1 MAQKKKSQGKEGG
14 MKKMSS
20 KKVKKVRGV
29 FEKVPS
35 SGVWWIR
42 FIDADGALR
51 REKVGSRSGAIAL
64 YGKRKPDAWQGK
76 KLPKKLRARMV
87 RFSELADDYL
97 AYAEANNLGKD
108 SDKYRTKK
116 LKVAFGDR
124 QAEIPIA
131 DLREWFNKQ
140 EWEPATYNRC
150 RTVLGLIYKLG
161 IENKKVDSNPARL
174 LKRQREPDGRVRF
187 LNQFE
192 PDEESRLRK
201 VILDEYPKHMPE
213 FDIALNTGLRRKEQY
228 RRIDWSCVDFLRGDL
243 FVPESKNGAS
253 RHIRLNADAMAA
265 FKELYGLNR
274 GDGPIFVA
282 QRGGEQLL
290 GARHWFED
298 ATMRASIRNFTWHD
312 VRHTFASRLVMA
324 GVDLRTVADL
334 MGHKRIQ
341 MTMRYAHLAP
351 AHKQEAVEKLSAF
364 NARERQRQ
372 KADGP
377 AILTPAAPGE
387 PTDTRTDTDEKS
399 ALEANSENV
408 Q

>member
-124 QAEIPIA
+124 QAEIPI
-131 DLREWFNKQ
+131 
-140 EWEPATYNRC
+140 
-150 RTVLGLIYKLG
+150 
-161 IENKKVDSNPARL
+161 
-174 LKRQREPDGRVRF
+174 
-187 LNQFE
+187 
-192 PDEESRLRK
+192 
-201 VILDEYPKHMPE
+201 
-213 FDIALNTGLRRKEQY
+213 
-228 RRIDWSCVDFLRGDL
+228 
-243 FVPESKNGAS
+243 
-253 RHIRLNADAMAA
+253 
-265 FKELYGLNR
+265 
-274 GDGPIFVA
+274 
-282 QRGGEQLL
+282 
-290 GARHWFED
+290 
-298 ATMRASIRNFTWHD
+298 
-312 VRHTFASRLVMA
+312 
-324 GVDLRTVADL
+324 
-334 MGHKRIQ
+334 
-341 MTMRYAHLAP
+341 
-351 AHKQEAVEKLSAF
+351 
-364 NARERQRQ
+364 
-372 KADGP
+372 
-377 AILTPAAPGE
+377 
-387 PTDTRTDTDEKS
+387 
-399 ALEANSENV
+399 
-408 Q
+408 